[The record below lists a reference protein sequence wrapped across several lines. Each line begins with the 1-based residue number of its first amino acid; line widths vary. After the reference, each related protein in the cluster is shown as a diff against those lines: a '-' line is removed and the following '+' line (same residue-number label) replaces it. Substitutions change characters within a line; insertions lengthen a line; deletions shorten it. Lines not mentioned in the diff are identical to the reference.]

1 MRYRYRKYFA
11 LFLVL
16 ALIGVVLYW
25 PLKVDFN
32 FRSTGW
38 IQPQK
43 KWALRADLEGN
54 FYSDLTN
61 YATGAI
67 ELSTSYRFERGDIAT
82 LAVRDGLANNV
93 VVKVGDTVGY
103 LYSRLVEERLKQLEN
118 LLAVERKLLNSS
130 TAGEKPEIIQNLKQ
144 KLTLAEQHFDY
155 ARKNYNRSLILF
167 QDSVITA
174 TEFELAET
182 DYLSAITNIDIA
194 KSDYEVGLTGQKPEE
209 IRLVEEQIRAY
220 ESEID
225 FLLETKSKYLILS
238 PVSGKIVFNQFIPEQ
253 TEYISITDTSN
264 YVLNIPVK
272 VHYRQYL
279 ISNGMVEFS
288 VPGVSQSFQ
297 AKVFDISDNV
307 QLLISNQV
315 FFVKAIIT
323 DNSPLIAQGLSVQCT
338 FHGEEITIREYLNRT
353 LDIFF
358 R

>member
-1 MRYRYRKYFA
+1 MMHRYRKYLA
-11 LFLVL
+11 LVVVL
-16 ALIGVVLYW
+16 ALIAVVYFW
-25 PLKVDFN
+25 PFKVDFN

-38 IQPQK
+38 IQPHK
-43 KWALRADLEGN
+43 KWSLRADLEGN
-54 FYSDLTN
+54 FYGDLTN

-82 LAVRDGLANNV
+82 LSVREGLANNV
-93 VVKVGDTVGY
+93 VVNAGDTVGY
-103 LYSRLVEERLKQLEN
+103 LYSRLVEERLKQLQN
-118 LLAVERKLLNSS
+118 LVAVERQLLKSSS
-130 TAGEKPEIIQNLKQ
+130 TGEKPEILQNLKQ
-144 KLTLAEQHFDY
+144 KLTLAQQHFDF
-155 ARKNYNRSLILF
+155 ARKNYERSLFLF

-182 DYLSAITNIDIA
+182 DYLSAITNIEIA
-194 KSDYEVGLTGQKPEE
+194 RSEYDVALTGVKPEE
-209 IRLVEEQIRAY
+209 IRMIEEQIRSY

-225 FLLETKSKYLILS
+225 FLMETKSKYLILS

-264 YVLNIPVK
+264 YILNIPVK
-272 VHYRQYL
+272 VQYRPYL

-307 QLLISNQV
+307 VLLISSQV

-323 DNSPLIAQGLSVQCT
+323 DKSPLVAQGLSVQCT
-338 FHGEEITIREYLNRT
+338 FHGDEITIWEYLKRS